1 MSVFENVSFAEH
13 DCVLHCRDRRAGLRA
28 IIAIH
33 DQTLGPALGGC
44 RMWDYANEDGA
55 LTDVLRLSRGMTYKN
70 AMAGLP
76 LGGGKSVIMGPRASL
91 DPSTL
96 WPAFGR
102 FVEMLGGRYWT
113 AQDVGVAVEDIVA
126 LGAATRF
133 VAGID
138 RASRQGRD
146 PSPMTALGTFRGIQA
161 AVHHRL
167 GQDDLQ
173 GVRVI
178 LQGLGHVGW
187 SLAEHLHRA
196 GASLLVSDINEARV
210 KQAEARF
217 AATAVAPELVFDVE
231 AEVYAPCAL
240 GATLNER
247 TIERLRTPV
256 VAGAANNQLAVSEA
270 GVWLQEKGILYAP
283 DYVINAGGVIAVGID
298 AIPDADRASVE
309 QRVLAIYDTLLEI
322 FRQADAQGLASS
334 SCADGI
340 ALSRV
345 EARRQHKQESP
356 GRRPAAPRSAQST
369 LSSSAS

>member
-1 MSVFENVSFAEH
+1 MSVFENTSFAEH

-44 RMWDYANEDGA
+44 RMWDYATEDEA

-76 LGGGKSVIMGPRASL
+76 LGGGKSVIMGSRASL
-91 DPSTL
+91 DRSAL

-102 FVEMLGGRYWT
+102 FVETLGGRYWT

-126 LGAATRF
+126 LGEATRF
-133 VAGID
+133 VAGVD
-138 RASRQGRD
+138 RATGQGRD

-161 AVHHRL
+161 AVQHRL
-167 GQDDLQ
+167 GQNDLH
-173 GVRVI
+173 GVRVM

-196 GASLLVSDINEARV
+196 GARLLVSDIDKSRV
-210 KQAEARF
+210 RQAEASF

-240 GATLNER
+240 GATLDEH

-270 GVWLQEKGILYAP
+270 GVWLQQKGILYAP

-298 AIPDADRASVE
+298 AVPGADRASVE
-309 QRVLAIYDTLLEI
+309 QRVLAIHDTLLEI
-322 FRQADAQGLASS
+322 FRQADAQGMATS

-340 ALSRV
+340 ALARV
-345 EARRQHKQESP
+345 EARRQRDRRAHSKPAPEQSRSP
-356 GRRPAAPRSAQST
+356 QS
-369 LSSSAS
+369 LSSAP

>member
-1 MSVFENVSFAEH
+1 MSVFENASFAEH
-13 DCVLHCRDRRAGLRA
+13 DCVLHCRDRRAGLKA

-44 RMWDYANEDGA
+44 RMWDYASDDEA

-76 LGGGKSVIMGPRASL
+76 LGGGKSVIIGRRTALDRRA
-91 DPSTL
+91 L

-102 FVEMLGGRYWT
+102 FVETLAGRYWT
-113 AQDVGVAVEDIVA
+113 AQDVGLEVEDILA

-133 VAGID
+133 VAGVD
-138 RASRQGRD
+138 RTTGRGHD

-161 AVHHRL
+161 AVHYRL
-167 GQDDLQ
+167 GQDDLN
-173 GVRVI
+173 GVRVM

-196 GASLLVSDINEARV
+196 GASLLVSDIDETRM
-210 KQAEARF
+210 QR
-217 AATAVAPELVFDVE
+217 AVAVFGASAIAPDLVFDVE

-240 GATLNER
+240 GATLNEQ

-270 GVWLQEKGILYAP
+270 GVWLQQKGILYAP

-298 AIPDADRASVE
+298 AVPNADRATIR
-309 QRVLAIYDTLLEI
+309 QRVLGIHDTLLEI
-322 FRQADAQGLASS
+322 FRKADAEGLATST
-334 SCADGI
+334 CADRI
-340 ALSRV
+340 ALARV
-345 EARRQHKQESP
+345 EARRQHDSQ
-356 GRRPAAPRSAQST
+356 AA
-369 LSSSAS
+369 

>member
-13 DCVLHCRDRRAGLRA
+13 DCVLHCRDRKAGLRA

-44 RMWDYANEDGA
+44 RMWDYATDDEA

-76 LGGGKSVIMGPRASL
+76 LGGGKAVIMGDGASV
-91 DPSTL
+91 DRSAL

-102 FVEMLGGRYWT
+102 FVETLGGRYWT
-113 AQDVGVAVEDIVA
+113 AQDVGVTVEDIVA

-133 VAGID
+133 VAGVD
-138 RASRQGRD
+138 RTTGKGRD

-161 AVHHRL
+161 AVLHRL
-167 GQDDLQ
+167 GQDDLH
-173 GVRVI
+173 GVRVM

-187 SLAEHLHRA
+187 SLAEYLHRA
-196 GASLLVSDINEARV
+196 GASLLVSDINETRV

-217 AATAVAPELVFDVE
+217 SATAVAPELVFDVE

-240 GATLNER
+240 GATLDER
-247 TIERLRTPV
+247 TIERLRAPV

-270 GVWLQEKGILYAP
+270 GVWLQHKGILYAP

-298 AIPDADRASVE
+298 AIPGAERASGE
-309 QRVLAIYDTLLEI
+309 QRVLGIHDTLLEI
-322 FRQADAQGLASS
+322 FRQADAQGLATS

-340 ALSRV
+340 ALARI
-345 EARRQHKQESP
+345 EARRQRNQSDQGRQATSQQRSP
-356 GRRPAAPRSAQST
+356 ET
-369 LSSSAS
+369 LTSSL